1 MKVQIGKYKVNF
13 LVIYVILLV
22 LMFSIIFSLMFLF
35 HVSHLKVLF
44 GGFSILLLIVL
55 AFYWMDS
62 KSFHNN
68 LGRIRRT
75 YYTLYLIVMAIG
87 VITSNLDFKNWKLL
101 TEISALVVFIDLA
114 VFLCPNILKIWSA
127 EFKYEDEVREAL
139 TESKQ
144 MILKSAKKA
153 ENFSKVIQ
161 ETVVSF
167 ENKPLPQSSEE
178 YVNQLSEY
186 LKLYS
191 DTFGIA
197 ITIFVFDSPISEEDK
212 QNKIR
217 SQITKMSIRHAINFS
232 TNEED
237 KKNMIKTFSYG
248 ETIILKEEKLISIP
262 YFGNYYSMIVTLEA
276 GDVAVDGIDASYIS
290 NLLYIFDWYM
300 VDLEEDDE

>member
-1 MKVQIGKYKVNF
+1 MKVQIGKFKVNF

-87 VITSNLDFKNWKLL
+87 VITSNLDFKNWKFL

-144 MILKSAKKA
+144 MILISAKKA

-167 ENKPLPQSSEE
+167 ENKPLPQSTEE

-197 ITIFVFDSPISEEDK
+197 ITIFIFDSPISEEDK

-232 TNEED
+232 TIEED
-237 KKNMIKTFSYG
+237 KTNMIKSFSYG

-300 VDLEEDDE
+300 GDLEEDDE

>member
-1 MKVQIGKYKVNF
+1 
-13 LVIYVILLV
+13 
-22 LMFSIIFSLMFLF
+22 FSLMFLF
-35 HVSHLKVLF
+35 HVSHLEILF

-139 TESKQ
+139 TESKR

-161 ETVVSF
+161 ETVVYF
-167 ENKPLPQSSEE
+167 DNKPLPQSTEE

-191 DTFGIA
+191 DTFGMA
-197 ITIFVFDSPISEEDK
+197 ISIFIFDSPISEEDK
-212 QNKIR
+212 KNKIQ

-232 TNEED
+232 TIEED
-237 KKNMIKTFSYG
+237 KTNMIKSFSNG

>member
-1 MKVQIGKYKVNF
+1 
-13 LVIYVILLV
+13 
-22 LMFSIIFSLMFLF
+22 
-35 HVSHLKVLF
+35 
-44 GGFSILLLIVL
+44 
-55 AFYWMDS
+55 
-62 KSFHNN
+62 
-68 LGRIRRT
+68 
-75 YYTLYLIVMAIG
+75 
-87 VITSNLDFKNWKLL
+87 
-101 TEISALVVFIDLA
+101 LVVFIDLA

-144 MILKSAKKA
+144 MILISAKKA

-161 ETVVSF
+161 ETVVF
-167 ENKPLPQSSEE
+167 FDNKPLPQSTEE

-197 ITIFVFDSPISEEDK
+197 ITIFIFDSPISEEDK

-232 TNEED
+232 TIEED
-237 KKNMIKTFSYG
+237 KTNMIKSFSYG

-300 VDLEEDDE
+300 GDLEEDDE

>member
-22 LMFSIIFSLMFLF
+22 LMFSIIFSLMFLL

-167 ENKPLPQSSEE
+167 DNKPLPQSREE

-197 ITIFVFDSPISEEDK
+197 ITIFIFDSPISEEDK
-212 QNKIR
+212 QNKIQ
-217 SQITKMSIRHAINFS
+217 SQITKMSIRHAINLS